1 MNVDEILSSAINNLM
16 DKRLDVAIEL
26 LEQLYVQRPTLIG
39 HSELEA
45 VKNDYQ
51 LMVDYMERGFTDD
64 KRASLYLS
72 LLQRLYRVAADLE
85 ISWRCKNVI
94 VYVDAFRI
102 SDHLNTSHDF
112 IRSVLESFVSDVA
125 MLSLLP
131 EAERTEKAKDLYDR
145 HQVFVNRLFNTLW
158 TSCQWSD
165 DDCAFYTGLML
176 SPMVDVVDQQ
186 LLVSAVTL
194 GAMNQFDIN
203 KFKALTTVYQQS
215 TDERVRQR
223 ALVGWV
229 LSVFE
234 GMDIFP
240 EQDEI
245 IRKLCENK
253 DTIRELYTLQIQFF
267 YSQDT
272 EKDNEKLQRDIMPY
286 LVEGS
291 NITIGRLGIVEK
303 EEDSL
308 ENILNQDAED
318 KRMEQ
323 MEEKVRKMMEMQK
336 QGSDIYFGGFR
347 QMKRFPFFND
357 LANWFTPFY
366 IDHPALR
373 TTIERIGQPN
383 ILETITNQGNFC
395 ESDKY
400 SLAFAMESIIN
411 QIPGNIKEMM
421 GSEGA
426 FAPMGTTLDKSNPT
440 YICRAYIQ
448 DLYRFFRLYRS
459 SNELINPFIDNH
471 KSSFVA
477 DTFFFVYKSF
487 IGTGLDEYKMRLA
500 LYLYKHKNMDKL
512 VELMSTFHVEDANY
526 NILMG
531 YINLYFGKPDV
542 AYQIFNMV
550 LQEDTENQWALKG
563 MARAAMDCEDYN
575 TAEHTY
581 SQLLRL
587 EPDNINYAV
596 KRCVTLLKTERYA
609 EAREELF
616 RLDYQYPDNMNVKRV
631 FAGRM
636 LLDKSLDKASQL
648 YDRILSDAPMAE
660 DYLNSG
666 YCWWAKGNIG
676 QAKNSF
682 QAWITMTKGNK
693 DRLLEEI
700 RNDQK
705 VLDLYGITEIDCLL
719 MVNLI
724 K

>member
-26 LEQLYVQRPTLIG
+26 LEQLYAQRPTLIG

-512 VELMSTFHVEDANY
+512 VELMSTFHVEDTNY

-563 MARAAMDCEDYN
+563 MARAAMDCEDYD

-631 FAGRM
+631 FAWTM

-648 YDRILSDAPMAE
+648 YDRILADAPMAE

>member
-145 HQVFVNRLFNTLW
+145 HQVFINRLFNTLW

-383 ILETITNQGNFC
+383 ILQTITNQGNFC

-421 GSEGA
+421 GSEGV
-426 FAPMGTTLDKSNPT
+426 FDPMGTTLDKSNPT

-563 MARAAMDCEDYN
+563 MARAAMDCEDYD

-631 FAGRM
+631 FAWMM

-666 YCWWAKGNIG
+666 YCWWAQGNIG

>member
-16 DKRLDVAIEL
+16 DKRLDLAIEL

-131 EAERTEKAKDLYDR
+131 ESERTEKAKDLYDR

-165 DDCAFYTGLML
+165 DDSEFYAGLML

-383 ILETITNQGNFC
+383 ILQTITNQGNFC

-421 GSEGA
+421 GSEGV
-426 FAPMGTTLDKSNPT
+426 FEPMGTTLDKSNPT

-563 MARAAMDCEDYN
+563 MARAAMDCEDYD

-631 FAGRM
+631 FAWTM

>member
-39 HSELEA
+39 HSELET

-145 HQVFVNRLFNTLW
+145 HQVFINRLFNTLW

-165 DDCAFYTGLML
+165 DDSEFYAGLML

-240 EQDEI
+240 EQDKI

-400 SLAFAMESIIN
+400 SLSFAMESIIN

-563 MARAAMDCEDYN
+563 MARAAMDCEDYD

-631 FAGRM
+631 FAWTM

-666 YCWWAKGNIG
+666 YCWWAQGNIG

-682 QAWITMTKGNK
+682 QTWITVTKGNK

-705 VLDLYGITEIDCLL
+705 VLDLYGITEVDCLL

>member
-165 DDCAFYTGLML
+165 DDCEFYTGLML
-176 SPMVDVVDQQ
+176 SPMVDIVDQQ

-383 ILETITNQGNFC
+383 ILQTITNQGNFC

-563 MARAAMDCEDYN
+563 MARAAMDCEDYD

-631 FAGRM
+631 FAWTM

-648 YDRILSDAPMAE
+648 YDLILADAPMAE

>member
-16 DKRLDVAIEL
+16 DKRLDLAIEV

-131 EAERTEKAKDLYDR
+131 EAERTEKAKDLYNR
-145 HQVFVNRLFNTLW
+145 HQVFINRLFNTLW

-165 DDCAFYTGLML
+165 DDCEFYTGLML

-421 GSEGA
+421 GSEGV
-426 FAPMGTTLDKSNPT
+426 FDPMGTTLDKSNPT

-487 IGTGLDEYKMRLA
+487 IGTGLDEYKMHLA

-563 MARAAMDCEDYN
+563 MARAAMDCEDYD

-631 FAGRM
+631 FAWTM

>member
-16 DKRLDVAIEL
+16 DKRLDLAIEL

-131 EAERTEKAKDLYDR
+131 ESERTEKAKDLYDR

-165 DDCAFYTGLML
+165 DDSEFYTGLML

-383 ILETITNQGNFC
+383 ILQTITNQGNFC

-563 MARAAMDCEDYN
+563 MARAAMDCEDYD

-631 FAGRM
+631 FAWTM

>member
-16 DKRLDVAIEL
+16 DKRLDLAIDL

-131 EAERTEKAKDLYDR
+131 ESERTEKAKDLYDR

-165 DDCAFYTGLML
+165 DDSEFYAGLML

-240 EQDEI
+240 EQDKI

-253 DTIRELYTLQIQFF
+253 DTIRELYALQIQFF

-286 LVEGS
+286 LVDGS

-383 ILETITNQGNFC
+383 ILQTITNQGNFC

-421 GSEGA
+421 GSEGV
-426 FAPMGTTLDKSNPT
+426 FEPMGTTLDKSNPT

-563 MARAAMDCEDYN
+563 MARAAMDCEDYD

-631 FAGRM
+631 FAWTM

-648 YDRILSDAPMAE
+648 YDRILADAPMAE

>member
-1 MNVDEILSSAINNLM
+1 M
-16 DKRLDVAIEL
+16 DKRLDLAIDL

-131 EAERTEKAKDLYDR
+131 ESERTEKAKDLYDR

-165 DDCAFYTGLML
+165 DDSEFYAGLML
-176 SPMVDVVDQQ
+176 SPMVDIVDQQ

-383 ILETITNQGNFC
+383 ILQTITNQGNFC

-487 IGTGLDEYKMRLA
+487 IGTGLDEYKMCLA

-563 MARAAMDCEDYN
+563 MARAAMDCEDYD

-631 FAGRM
+631 FAWTM

-648 YDRILSDAPMAE
+648 YDLILSDAPMAE

>member
-165 DDCAFYTGLML
+165 DDCAFYAELML

-240 EQDEI
+240 EQDKI

-253 DTIRELYTLQIQFF
+253 DTIRELYALQIQFF

-286 LVEGS
+286 LVDGS

-383 ILETITNQGNFC
+383 ILQTITNQGNFC

-421 GSEGA
+421 GSEGV
-426 FAPMGTTLDKSNPT
+426 FDPMGTTLDKSNPT

-563 MARAAMDCEDYN
+563 MARAAMDCEDYD

-631 FAGRM
+631 FAWMM

-666 YCWWAKGNIG
+666 YCWWAQGNIG

>member
-421 GSEGA
+421 GSEGV
-426 FAPMGTTLDKSNPT
+426 FEPMGTTLDKSNPT

-512 VELMSTFHVEDANY
+512 VELMSTFHVEDTNY

-563 MARAAMDCEDYN
+563 MARAAMDCEDYD

-631 FAGRM
+631 FAWTM

-648 YDRILSDAPMAE
+648 YDRILADAPMAE

>member
-51 LMVDYMERGFTDD
+51 LMVDYMERGFTDN

-165 DDCAFYTGLML
+165 DDSEFYAGLML
-176 SPMVDVVDQQ
+176 SPMVDVVEQN
-186 LLVSAVTL
+186 LIVSAVTL

-240 EQDEI
+240 EQDKI

-286 LVEGS
+286 LVDGS

-383 ILETITNQGNFC
+383 ILQTITNQGNFC

-487 IGTGLDEYKMRLA
+487 IGTGLDEYKMHLA

-563 MARAAMDCEDYN
+563 MARAAMDCEDYD

-631 FAGRM
+631 FAWTM

-648 YDRILSDAPMAE
+648 YDRILSDTPMAE

-666 YCWWAKGNIG
+666 YCWWAQGNIG

>member
-512 VELMSTFHVEDANY
+512 VELMSTFHVEDTNY

-563 MARAAMDCEDYN
+563 MARAAMDCEDYD

-609 EAREELF
+609 EAREGLF

-631 FAGRM
+631 FAWTM

>member
-16 DKRLDVAIEL
+16 DKRLDLAIEL

-131 EAERTEKAKDLYDR
+131 ESERTEKAKDLYDR

-165 DDCAFYTGLML
+165 DDSEFYAGLML

-240 EQDEI
+240 EQDKI

-253 DTIRELYTLQIQFF
+253 DTIRELYALQIQFF

-286 LVEGS
+286 LVDGS

-421 GSEGA
+421 GSEGV
-426 FAPMGTTLDKSNPT
+426 FEPMGTTLDKSNPT

-563 MARAAMDCEDYN
+563 MARAAMDCEDYD

-631 FAGRM
+631 FAWTM

-648 YDRILSDAPMAE
+648 YDRILADAPMAE

>member
-16 DKRLDVAIEL
+16 DKRLDVAIEV

-176 SPMVDVVDQQ
+176 SPMVDIVDQQ

-240 EQDEI
+240 EQDKI

-253 DTIRELYTLQIQFF
+253 DTIRELYALQIQFF

-286 LVEGS
+286 LVDGS

-383 ILETITNQGNFC
+383 ILQTITNQGNFC

-563 MARAAMDCEDYN
+563 MARAAMDCEDYD

-631 FAGRM
+631 FAWTM

-648 YDRILSDAPMAE
+648 YDLILSDAPMAE

-666 YCWWAKGNIG
+666 YCWWAQGNIG

>member
-16 DKRLDVAIEL
+16 DKRLDLAIEL
-26 LEQLYVQRPTLIG
+26 LEQLYVQRPTLMG
-39 HSELEA
+39 HSELET

-64 KRASLYLS
+64 KRATLYIT

-94 VYVDAFRI
+94 VYVDAFRV

-165 DDCAFYTGLML
+165 DDCEFYTGLML

-253 DTIRELYTLQIQFF
+253 DTIRELYALQIQFF

-286 LVEGS
+286 LVDGS

-383 ILETITNQGNFC
+383 ILQTITNQGNFC

-421 GSEGA
+421 GSEGV
-426 FAPMGTTLDKSNPT
+426 FDPMGTTLDKSNPT

-563 MARAAMDCEDYN
+563 MARAAMDCEDYD

-631 FAGRM
+631 FAWTM

-666 YCWWAKGNIG
+666 YCWWAQGNIG

-682 QAWITMTKGNK
+682 QTWITVTKGNK

>member
-286 LVEGS
+286 LVDGS

-563 MARAAMDCEDYN
+563 MARAAMDCEDYD

-631 FAGRM
+631 FAWTM

-648 YDRILSDAPMAE
+648 YDLILSDAPMAE

>member
-16 DKRLDVAIEL
+16 DKRLDLAIEL

-286 LVEGS
+286 LVDGS

-512 VELMSTFHVEDANY
+512 VELMSTFHVEDTNY

-563 MARAAMDCEDYN
+563 MARAAMDCEDYD

-631 FAGRM
+631 FAWTM

-648 YDRILSDAPMAE
+648 YDLILSDAPMAE

-705 VLDLYGITEIDCLL
+705 LLDLYGITEIDCLL

>member
-176 SPMVDVVDQQ
+176 SPMVDIVDQQ

-512 VELMSTFHVEDANY
+512 VELMSTFHVEDTNY

-563 MARAAMDCEDYN
+563 MARAAMDCEDYD

-631 FAGRM
+631 FAWTM

-705 VLDLYGITEIDCLL
+705 VLDLYGITEVDCLL

>member
-16 DKRLDVAIEL
+16 DKRLDLAIEV

-165 DDCAFYTGLML
+165 DDSEFYAGLML

-240 EQDEI
+240 EQDKI

-253 DTIRELYTLQIQFF
+253 DTIRELYALQIQFF

-286 LVEGS
+286 LVDGS

-383 ILETITNQGNFC
+383 ILQTITNQGNFC

-421 GSEGA
+421 GSEGV
-426 FAPMGTTLDKSNPT
+426 FDPMGTTLDKSNPT

-563 MARAAMDCEDYN
+563 MARAAMDCEDYD

-631 FAGRM
+631 FAWTM

-648 YDRILSDAPMAE
+648 YDRILADAPMAE

>member
-64 KRASLYLS
+64 KRAFLYLS

-286 LVEGS
+286 LVDGS

-512 VELMSTFHVEDANY
+512 VELMSTFHVEDTNY

-563 MARAAMDCEDYN
+563 MARAAMDCEDYD

-631 FAGRM
+631 FAWTM

>member
-64 KRASLYLS
+64 KRASLYFS

-176 SPMVDVVDQQ
+176 SPMVDAVDQQ

-383 ILETITNQGNFC
+383 ILQTITNQGNFC

-512 VELMSTFHVEDANY
+512 VELMSTFHVEDTNY

-563 MARAAMDCEDYN
+563 MARAAMDCEDYD

-596 KRCVTLLKTERYA
+596 KRCVTLLKTEHYA

-631 FAGRM
+631 FAWTM

-648 YDRILSDAPMAE
+648 YDLILSDAPMAE

>member
-145 HQVFVNRLFNTLW
+145 HQAFVNRLFNTLW

-421 GSEGA
+421 GSEGV
-426 FAPMGTTLDKSNPT
+426 FDPMGTTLDKSNPT

-563 MARAAMDCEDYN
+563 MARAAMDCEDYD

-631 FAGRM
+631 FAWMM

-666 YCWWAKGNIG
+666 YCWWAQGNIG

>member
-64 KRASLYLS
+64 KRAFLYLS

-145 HQVFVNRLFNTLW
+145 HQVFINRLFNTLW

-286 LVEGS
+286 LVDGS

-421 GSEGA
+421 GSEGV
-426 FAPMGTTLDKSNPT
+426 FDPMGTTLDKSNPT

-563 MARAAMDCEDYN
+563 MARAAMDCEDYD

-631 FAGRM
+631 FAWTM

-666 YCWWAKGNIG
+666 YCWWAQGNIG

>member
-145 HQVFVNRLFNTLW
+145 HQVFINRLFNTLW

-176 SPMVDVVDQQ
+176 SPMVDIVDQQ

-512 VELMSTFHVEDANY
+512 VELMSTFHVEDTNY

-563 MARAAMDCEDYN
+563 MARAAMDCEDYD

-631 FAGRM
+631 FAWTL
-636 LLDKSLDKASQL
+636 LLDKSLDKVSQL

>member
-16 DKRLDVAIEL
+16 DKRLDLAIDL

-165 DDCAFYTGLML
+165 DDCEFYAGLML

-563 MARAAMDCEDYN
+563 MARAAMDCEDYD

-596 KRCVTLLKTERYA
+596 KRCVTFLKTERYA

-631 FAGRM
+631 FAWTM

-648 YDRILSDAPMAE
+648 YDLILSDAPMAE

>member
-51 LMVDYMERGFTDD
+51 LMVDYMERGFTDN

-512 VELMSTFHVEDANY
+512 VELMSTFHVEDTNY

-563 MARAAMDCEDYN
+563 MARAAMDCEDYD

-631 FAGRM
+631 FAWTM

>member
-16 DKRLDVAIEL
+16 DKRLDLAIDL

-131 EAERTEKAKDLYDR
+131 ESERTEKAKDLYDR

-165 DDCAFYTGLML
+165 DDSEFYAGLML
-176 SPMVDVVDQQ
+176 SPMVDIVDQQ

-383 ILETITNQGNFC
+383 ILQTITNQGNFC

-487 IGTGLDEYKMRLA
+487 IGTGLDEYKMCLA

-563 MARAAMDCEDYN
+563 MARAAMDCEDYD

-631 FAGRM
+631 FAWTM

-648 YDRILSDAPMAE
+648 YDLILSDAPMAE

>member
-1 MNVDEILSSAINNLM
+1 VNVDEILSSAINNLM
-16 DKRLDVAIEL
+16 DKRLDLAIDL

-131 EAERTEKAKDLYDR
+131 ESERTEKAKDLYDR

-165 DDCAFYTGLML
+165 DDSEFYAGLML
-176 SPMVDVVDQQ
+176 SPMVDIVDQQ

-383 ILETITNQGNFC
+383 ILQTITNQGNFC

-487 IGTGLDEYKMRLA
+487 IGTGLDEYKMCLA

-563 MARAAMDCEDYN
+563 MARAAMDCEDYD

-631 FAGRM
+631 FAWTM

-648 YDRILSDAPMAE
+648 YDLILSDAPMAE

>member
-16 DKRLDVAIEL
+16 DKRLDLAIEV

-145 HQVFVNRLFNTLW
+145 HQVFINRLFNTLW

-421 GSEGA
+421 GSEGV
-426 FAPMGTTLDKSNPT
+426 FDPMGTTLDKSNPT

-487 IGTGLDEYKMRLA
+487 IGTGLDEYKMHLA

-550 LQEDTENQWALKG
+550 LQEDTEKQWALKG
-563 MARAAMDCEDYN
+563 MARAAMDCEDYD

-631 FAGRM
+631 FAWMM

-666 YCWWAKGNIG
+666 YCWWAQGNIG

>member
-16 DKRLDVAIEL
+16 DKRLDLAIEL

-131 EAERTEKAKDLYDR
+131 ETERTEKAKDLYDR

-165 DDCAFYTGLML
+165 DDCAFYAGLML

-240 EQDEI
+240 EQDKI

-253 DTIRELYTLQIQFF
+253 DTIRELYALQIQFF

-286 LVEGS
+286 LVDGS

-383 ILETITNQGNFC
+383 ILQTITNQGNFC

-421 GSEGA
+421 GSEGV
-426 FAPMGTTLDKSNPT
+426 FDPMGTTLDKSNPT

-500 LYLYKHKNMDKL
+500 LYLYKHKDMDKL

-542 AYQIFNMV
+542 AYQIFNIV

-631 FAGRM
+631 FAWTM

-666 YCWWAKGNIG
+666 YCWWAQGNIG

>member
-16 DKRLDVAIEL
+16 DKRLDLAIDL

-165 DDCAFYTGLML
+165 DDCAFYAELML

-240 EQDEI
+240 EQDKI

-253 DTIRELYTLQIQFF
+253 DTIRELYALQIQFF

-286 LVEGS
+286 LVDGS

-383 ILETITNQGNFC
+383 ILQTITNQGNFC

-421 GSEGA
+421 GSEGV
-426 FAPMGTTLDKSNPT
+426 FDPMGTTLDKSNPT

-563 MARAAMDCEDYN
+563 MARAAMDCEDYD

-631 FAGRM
+631 FAWTM

>member
-165 DDCAFYTGLML
+165 DDCAFYAELML

-240 EQDEI
+240 EQDKI

-253 DTIRELYTLQIQFF
+253 DTIRELYALQIQFF

-286 LVEGS
+286 LVDGS

-383 ILETITNQGNFC
+383 ILETITNQGDFC

-426 FAPMGTTLDKSNPT
+426 FAPMGMTLDKSNPT

-512 VELMSTFHVEDANY
+512 VELMSTFHVEDTNY

-563 MARAAMDCEDYN
+563 MARAAMDCEDYD

-631 FAGRM
+631 FAWTM

-666 YCWWAKGNIG
+666 YCWWAQGNIG

-682 QAWITMTKGNK
+682 QTWITVTKGNK
-693 DRLLEEI
+693 DHLLEEI

>member
-1 MNVDEILSSAINNLM
+1 M

-145 HQVFVNRLFNTLW
+145 HQVFINRLFNTLW

-165 DDCAFYTGLML
+165 DDCAFYAGLML

-512 VELMSTFHVEDANY
+512 VELMSTFHVEDTNY

-563 MARAAMDCEDYN
+563 MARAAMDCEDYD

-609 EAREELF
+609 EAREGLF

-631 FAGRM
+631 FAWTM

>member
-51 LMVDYMERGFTDD
+51 LMVDYMERGFTDN

-383 ILETITNQGNFC
+383 ILQTITNQGNFC

-512 VELMSTFHVEDANY
+512 VELMSTFHVEDTNY

-563 MARAAMDCEDYN
+563 MARAAMDCEDYD

-609 EAREELF
+609 EAREGLF

-631 FAGRM
+631 FAWTM

>member
-16 DKRLDVAIEL
+16 DKRLDLAIEV

-512 VELMSTFHVEDANY
+512 VELMSTFHVEDTNY

-563 MARAAMDCEDYN
+563 MARAAMDCEDYD

-631 FAGRM
+631 FAWTM

-648 YDRILSDAPMAE
+648 YDLILSDAPMAE

>member
-165 DDCAFYTGLML
+165 DDCAFYAELML

-240 EQDEI
+240 EQDKI

-253 DTIRELYTLQIQFF
+253 DTIRELYALQIQFF

-286 LVEGS
+286 LVDGS

-383 ILETITNQGNFC
+383 ILQTITNQGNFC

-563 MARAAMDCEDYN
+563 MARAAMDCEDYD

-631 FAGRM
+631 FAWTM

-648 YDRILSDAPMAE
+648 YDLILADAPMAE

>member
-16 DKRLDVAIEL
+16 DKRLDLAIDL

-64 KRASLYLS
+64 KRAALYLS

-145 HQVFVNRLFNTLW
+145 HQVFINRLFNTLW

-176 SPMVDVVDQQ
+176 SPMVDIVDQQ

-240 EQDEI
+240 EQDKI

-286 LVEGS
+286 LVDGS

-563 MARAAMDCEDYN
+563 MARAAMDCEDYD

-631 FAGRM
+631 FAWTM

-648 YDRILSDAPMAE
+648 YDLILSDAPMAE

-705 VLDLYGITEIDCLL
+705 VLDLYSITEIDCLL